1 MSYIPQNNFFK
12 KKIDFSVLSRTLYVS
27 NVAAHVRL
35 EELERIL
42 TPLGTLVK
50 CEKVSSAEAEEG
62 AEETEIIVTEG
73 EDEDQVDSSLQS
85 SSPQTVEVVFET
97 AEEAEK

>member
-1 MSYIPQNNFFK
+1 M
-12 KKIDFSVLSRTLYVS
+12 LSRTLYVS

-50 CEKVSSAEAEEG
+50 CEKVGVESGAEEG
-62 AEETEIIVTEG
+62 AEESEINPEG
-73 EDEDQVDSSLQS
+73 EDEDQVDSSLQ
-85 SSPQTVEVVFET
+85 SPQTVEVVFET

>member
-1 MSYIPQNNFFK
+1 M
-12 KKIDFSVLSRTLYVS
+12 S

-85 SSPQTVEVVFET
+85 SPQTVEVVFET